1 MRKVLTVLTLLC
13 VLCVLPASAHE
24 LIIGLSPYQDSAKAE
39 AQVKT
44 VLQFVTDTLEPGE
57 SALLFDA
64 YNIQS
69 LGTFAVPLNPAYR
82 HPKAKIMANRQVVT
96 AMLAFARAART
107 PKGGSEPAVMGAIRL
122 PQSLAFI
129 GQNYPHK
136 ENAQVVLL
144 GSPLYDDPAE
154 RAFSMNQGRIPG
166 DGNFSHGRADTPYGI
181 KGQEA
186 LLAQRNIHLAFGD
199 ESWRRDDHHGHY
211 VQRFWTLYIE
221 GQGGKLVT
229 FTGDLPTLWQRVRAH
244 TPPLA
249 HSYTVEHSDKLE
261 MLILKSRDVKEKAS
275 IYDRPVTQTA
285 FPMERLTGASNIE
298 IGVSWDCPAC
308 DIDLFTQHQN
318 SETPLSYLN
327 KETPSGLY
335 YKDWRQS
342 PRNVNGLETVAYRV
356 PVDLNN
362 LLIAVNFYGGSA
374 VNGVQGELRI
384 SLGGQTYAKAF
395 YVPAQEGNH
404 GHGREETLKSK
415 QAANA
420 NWLVID
426 PLEVLGVRRA
436 QDIIS
441 RR

>member
-1 MRKVLTVLTLLC
+1 MRIVIALLVILGC
-13 VLCVLPASAHE
+13 LAGDPVRAHE
-24 LIIGLSPYQDSAKAE
+24 LIIGFSPYQDSAKAE
-39 AQVKT
+39 VQVKT
-44 VLQFVTDTLEPGE
+44 VLQFLTDTLEPSQ
-57 SALLFDA
+57 SALLVDA
-64 YNIQS
+64 YNLQS
-69 LGTFAVPLNPAYR
+69 LGTFAVPPNPAYR
-82 HPKAKIMANRQVVT
+82 HPKAKIMANKQVVT
-96 AMLAFARAART
+96 ALLAFARAARA
-107 PKGGSEPAVMGAIRL
+107 PKGGSEPAMMGAIRL
-122 PQSLAFI
+122 PQALAFI

-136 ENAQVVLL
+136 EKAQVVLL
-144 GSPLYDDPAE
+144 GSPIYDDPAE

-166 DGNFSHGRADTPYGI
+166 DGHFAHGRADTPYGI

-199 ESWRRDDHHGHY
+199 DSWRRDDHHGHY

-229 FTGDLPTLWQRVRAH
+229 FTGDLPTLWQRVRVH

-261 MLILKSRDVKEKAS
+261 MLILKSRDVKEKDS

-285 FPMERLTGASNIE
+285 FPMERLNGASNIE

-308 DIDLFTQHQN
+308 DIDLFTQHHN

-342 PRNVNGLETVAYRV
+342 PRTVNGLETVAYRV

-374 VNGVQGELRI
+374 ANGVQGELRI
-384 SLGGQTYAKAF
+384 SLDGQTYARAF
-395 YVPAQEGNH
+395 YVSAKNGNH
-404 GHGREETLKSK
+404 GQGREETLKTK
-415 QAANA
+415 QATNA

-426 PLEVLGVRRA
+426 PLEVLGVRSA
-436 QDIIS
+436 QNIIS